1 MKFFTSIGISVF
13 LSLLILNPT
22 TSSNGHQLFNSEE
35 RRIGGYIMQ
44 IGTDPEIPAVGKQIK
59 ILFRASDRDYNNL
72 IDVKIG
78 MRIYK
83 DDALLE
89 ELQPRILSDGHFD
102 KEYTFTNAGIH
113 IVEVDLYTWDGNVI
127 TEKFNISTL
136 NPFGY
141 IFYSMVLIGVLF
153 PASLFVFLLF
163 HKKNKGE
170 NFTV

>member
-72 IDVKIG
+72 IDAFKI
-78 MRIYK
+78 
-83 DDALLE
+83 L
-89 ELQPRILSDGHFD
+89 
-102 KEYTFTNAGIH
+102 KESKIFTTH
-113 IVEVDLYTWDGNVI
+113 DLVE
-127 TEKFNISTL
+127 
-136 NPFGY
+136 
-141 IFYSMVLIGVLF
+141 
-153 PASLFVFLLF
+153 
-163 HKKNKGE
+163 
-170 NFTV
+170 